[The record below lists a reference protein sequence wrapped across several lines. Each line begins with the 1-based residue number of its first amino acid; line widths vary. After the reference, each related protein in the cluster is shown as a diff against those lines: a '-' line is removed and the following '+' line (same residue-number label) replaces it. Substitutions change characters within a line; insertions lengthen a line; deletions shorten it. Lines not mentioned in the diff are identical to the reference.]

1 MPDIKGHIEL
11 ERRIDAI
18 TVGYRHRQDLGDLES
33 LMTSIREVGLL
44 QPVTITPDGVLVC
57 GRRRLE
63 AMRRLGEHT
72 LKVWVRS
79 GISDELSH
87 LLAQQ
92 DENELRKPYTKVEQ
106 SRMYAEIRRVTDEEA
121 AARQEATRFGG
132 DGLHGGGNGA
142 EESSAPRGSGYSRN
156 QAARMITGKLSFAM
170 LEQVAW
176 IDAVSNDLD
185 RPPTVREF
193 AANMLEE
200 INNGAPVDPS
210 FRRVRAAVE
219 LASRP
224 ASDEDGRGEPPK
236 SVEQLSAE
244 ARARAEQEERRK
256 RGRGRGRAL
265 KNPTPGTLAY
275 RSTRSFVLTW
285 SDMEGWVSF
294 YDVTELAAELSGS
307 EVDRFDRVIVE
318 TLEFQARL
326 HAARATFA
334 VG

>member
-1 MPDIKGHIEL
+1 MPEVKGHIEL
-11 ERRIDAI
+11 ERRIDSI
-18 TVGYRHRQDLGDLES
+18 QVGYRHRQDLGDLDS
-33 LMTSIREVGLL
+33 LMKSIQEVGLL
-44 QPVTITPDGVLVC
+44 QPITITPDGVLVC

-72 LKVWVRS
+72 LKVWIRS

-92 DENELRKPYTKVEQ
+92 DENEQRKPYTKVEQ
-106 SRMYAEIRRVTDEEA
+106 ARMYAEIRRVTDEEA
-121 AARQEATRFGG
+121 ATRQAATRFGG
-132 DGLHGGGNGA
+132 PGHSGAGNGA
-142 EESSAPRGSGYSRN
+142 EESSAPRGTGDSRV
-156 QAARMITGKLSFAM
+156 QAAQMITGKMSFAM

-176 IDAVSNDLD
+176 IEAVSKDPD
-185 RPPTVREF
+185 RPATVREF

-224 ASDEDGRGEPPK
+224 SSTDEEGGEPPK
-236 SVEQLSAE
+236 SLEQLSSEAH
-244 ARARAEQEERRK
+244 ARALQEIRRK
-256 RGRGRGRAL
+256 NGRGL
-265 KNPTPGTLAY
+265 KNATAGPLAY

-294 YDVTELAAELSGS
+294 YDVTELAAELSDG
-307 EVDRFDRVIVE
+307 EVDRFDRVVVE

-326 HAARATFA
+326 HAARAAFA
-334 VG
+334 TG